1 MWPDSN
7 DDLKHGMLLKE
18 VSYMVM
24 QLVLALVLPFL
35 ACVALTVTIGPAHFS
50 LKWLLGMGVLY
61 VAQAALLR
69 NIFLEQRFK
78 VSYPKA
84 SPQSASA

>member
-1 MWPDSN
+1 MMT
-7 DDLKHGMLLKE
+7 LKHGMLLKE
-18 VSYMVM
+18 FSYMLM
-24 QLVLALVLPFL
+24 QLIQAIMLPFL
-35 ACVALTVTIGPAHFS
+35 VCIALTLTIGPAHFS
-50 LKWLLGMGVLY
+50 LRWSLGMGVLY

-78 VSYPKA
+78 VQSKA